1 MTDALPLV
9 GGGFAI
15 AGVLLVLLGAI
26 GVLRFPDVYTRIHA
40 ASITDTGGAS
50 LMILGLCLIAGLS
63 PVTLKLVIAWAFIM
77 VTSPAAAHALAN
89 AAFSSGHSPW
99 IGSFRIMREGGKQA
113 GAKKPRRQKR

>member
-1 MTDALPLV
+1 VSDVLPLV
-9 GGGFAI
+9 GGGFAV
-15 AGVLLVLLGAI
+15 AGALLVLLGAI

-50 LMILGLCLIAGLS
+50 LMILGLCLIGGLS
-63 PVTLKLVIAWAFIM
+63 PVTLKLVIAWVFIM
-77 VTSPAAAHALAN
+77 LTSPAAAHALAN

-113 GAKKPRRQKR
+113 AAKTAPRKR